1 MSERRDANEYEP
13 GALESSHGP
22 RAMPGVHPLVLMSAV
37 LVGVGAC
44 SEASPSRALDDAEA
58 DVRRDAPVDAR
69 RDALFVPPD
78 GRAPDQDATG
88 SLGDAT
94 PPPDGAIPSMDASS
108 ACVCRGDEPL
118 TVVDTDSLVV
128 DPLALRY
135 GQFYRV
141 ADPCFVA
148 GDWWVCGVRY
158 FEFWVT
164 YESGQRYRMSE
175 RPGESAP
182 QDDSWTPYAWFEAA
196 RLGRATLLEWVTG
209 EDPDTPL
216 YERTLEIQFV
226 EP

>member
-1 MSERRDANEYEP
+1 MIGDQGNSYETEP
-13 GALESSHGP
+13 DVPAPGP
-22 RAMPGVHPLVLMSAV
+22 RAMPGVRPLVLMSAV
-37 LVGVGAC
+37 LVALGAC

-58 DVRRDAPVDAR
+58 DARPDAPVDAR

-78 GRAPDQDATG
+78 GRAPDHDATG

-94 PPPDGAIPSMDASS
+94 PPPDGAILSMDASS

-118 TVVDTDSLVV
+118 TVVDTDSIVV
-128 DPLALRY
+128 DPLALRA

-158 FEFWVT
+158 FEFWLT
-164 YESGQRYRMSE
+164 YEAGQRYRMSE
-175 RPGESAP
+175 RPTDPTTADNTE
-182 QDDSWTPYAWFEAA
+182 TPYAWFEAI

-226 EP
+226 VP